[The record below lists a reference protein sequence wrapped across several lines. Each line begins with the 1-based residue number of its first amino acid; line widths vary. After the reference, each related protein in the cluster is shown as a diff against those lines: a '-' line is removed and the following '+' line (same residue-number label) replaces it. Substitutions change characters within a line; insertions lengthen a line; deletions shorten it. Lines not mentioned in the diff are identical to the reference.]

1 MKIMSWNIL
10 ASEWIKKAYY
20 PKVDKKILF
29 NRSARFAK
37 ILEIIVKADVDIIL
51 LQEVMLLEH
60 TSLKKHLQK
69 KYYVSPLVPIQWK
82 YMTEGN
88 KPSES
93 GNTTFIRRS
102 LVAEQIKH
110 YPLEFGIQTE
120 IAGLSIFNIHLD
132 DLTVQTRNKQIK
144 SIETQLYATPQTI
157 IGGDFNQSYRKNSYI
172 YHLPEFTVH
181 NIECPTYYI
190 EQKLNIDN
198 IMTRGMFN
206 EKEKKKKKEK
216 ENNKCIAYP
225 SKMEEGI
232 ETYGS
237 DHLPV
242 LIEI

>member
-29 NRSARFAK
+29 NRSARFVK
-37 ILEIIVKADVDIIL
+37 ILEIIVKADADVIL
-51 LQEVMLLEH
+51 LQEVMPLEY

-69 KYYVSPLVPIQWK
+69 KYQVSPLVPIKWK

-102 LVAEQIKH
+102 LAGQKQIEH
-110 YPLEFGIQTE
+110 FPLDFGIHTE
-120 IAGLSIFNIHLD
+120 ISGLSIFNIHLD
-132 DLTVQTRNKQIK
+132 DLTAQTRNKQIK
-144 SIETQLYATPQTI
+144 SIATRLYATPQTI

-198 IMTRGMFN
+198 IMTRGIFI
-206 EKEKKKKKEK
+206 KEKK
-216 ENNKCIAYP
+216 NNKCIAYP

-232 ETYGS
+232 EAYGS
-237 DHLPV
+237 DHLPIIIDV
-242 LIEI
+242 